1 MDVHT
6 TFVPDLSSSIGSPI
20 AALSEKRENGLDHF
34 GSNTAFGQRQQYQL
48 QSTQSRNMNPALNS
62 LSQEQIN
69 NLREQFGS
77 SSAFGAGA
85 GANNRDNT
93 IDSRDR
99 ARLLAGKDAL
109 ASSSSSEDDNSTQSS
124 FFEANPFLLLR
135 GDAFQEYRGQ
145 LYSKLA
151 NNAAGIA
158 ASSAALKNGA
168 TSPPEGLKP
177 SFFSEKQA
185 VVTVTENEMIVAGVA
200 AIAQKTLFEKLSTA
214 FWDAF
219 SGQSGSGTAGQTP
232 LLRTGAGAEKQVDG
246 KKVADVL
253 SGKSRLAVVP
263 NVESA
268 KEEETGLESALEK
281 LALRK

>member
-6 TFVPDLSSSIGSPI
+6 TFVPDLSSGIGSPI

-34 GSNTAFGQRQQYQL
+34 GSNMAFGGQRQQL
-48 QSTQSRNMNPALNS
+48 QPTQSRNMNPALNS

-85 GANNRDNT
+85 GSNNRNNT

-109 ASSSSSEDDNSTQSS
+109 SSSEDDNNSTQSS

-158 ASSAALKNGA
+158 SSQSALKAGLS
-168 TSPPEGLKP
+168 SPPEGLKP
-177 SFFSEKQA
+177 AFFAAPSATVVEGGKAMISEAQ
-185 VVTVTENEMIVAGVA
+185 MAGVA
-200 AIAQKTLFEKLSTA
+200 AIAQNIVCKNQYGILGCLLWTA
-214 FWDAF
+214 A
-219 SGQSGSGTAGQTP
+219 GSSKCQFHASRRKKQTGGWTEGRGC
-232 LLRTGAGAEKQVDG
+232 LEW
-246 KKVADVL
+246 
-253 SGKSRLAVVP
+253 
-263 NVESA
+263 
-268 KEEETGLESALEK
+268 KE
-281 LALRK
+281 